1 MLTPLFT
8 VKTDFMPDAR
18 LRLVDAWEAWG
29 IPLDQQL
36 DWWIGLFG
44 VEEGGELALY
54 QMEAN

>member
-1 MLTPLFT
+1 MLTPFFT
-8 VKTDFMPDAR
+8 IEPDCMPDAR

-44 VEEGGELALY
+44 VEEVGELDLY